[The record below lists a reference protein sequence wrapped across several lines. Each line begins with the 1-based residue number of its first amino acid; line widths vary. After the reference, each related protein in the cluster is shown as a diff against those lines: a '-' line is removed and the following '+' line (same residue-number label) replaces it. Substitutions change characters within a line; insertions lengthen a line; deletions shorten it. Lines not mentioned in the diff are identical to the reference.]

1 MNALAR
7 IEELG
12 SLELFVNAYRA
23 QDGRPTGFN
32 ELIAAEIIVRLGN
45 GETMRSICRDVRM
58 PHFETVYGWMN
69 TAPTFANAVA
79 DARRKQATAF
89 VEEALEIVDDA
100 ETESMAH
107 VQKADK
113 RSNLRLKLAQ
123 CFDRE
128 TYGEKVQQD
137 VNLRGVVI
145 TTADPNLRRLLE
157 D

>member
-7 IEELG
+7 IEEPG
-12 SLELFVNAYRA
+12 SLDMFIDAYRA
-23 QDGRPTGFN
+23 QDGRPTTFN
-32 ELIAAEIIVRLGN
+32 ELVAAEIIVRLGN
-45 GETMRSICRDVRM
+45 GETMRAICRDVRM
-58 PHFETVYGWMN
+58 PHFETVYGWMH

-79 DARRKQATAF
+79 DARRRQATAL
-89 VEEALEIVDDA
+89 VEEGKEILDDA
-100 ETESMAH
+100 ATDSMAD

-113 RSNLRLKLAQ
+113 RAQ
-123 CFDRE
+123 YRMAMAKCFDRE

-145 TTADPNLRRLLE
+145 TTADPKLRRLLE